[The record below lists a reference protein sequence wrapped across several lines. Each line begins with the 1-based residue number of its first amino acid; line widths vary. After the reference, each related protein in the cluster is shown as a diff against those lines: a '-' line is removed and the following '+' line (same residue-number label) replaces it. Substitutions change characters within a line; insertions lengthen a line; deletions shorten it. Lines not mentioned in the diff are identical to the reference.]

1 MSENKFMN
9 FSEKA
14 AKYMVSSVTDPSKIK
29 YKSTQELISL
39 RQKIQNNPGSHKKEY
54 QKAIQRINRELNR
67 R

>member
-1 MSENKFMN
+1 
-9 FSEKA
+9 
-14 AKYMVSSVTDPSKIK
+14 MVSSVTDPSKIK